1 MSDPITAPEL
11 IAPVLAEH
19 PREDSREARLA
30 AFARL
35 MLQTQA
41 DVKDFIRNQ
50 EALTSKH
57 RAD

>member
-1 MSDPITAPEL
+1 MSDPITAP
-11 IAPVLAEH
+11 ALAEH
-19 PREDSREARLA
+19 LREDSREARLA

-35 MLQTQA
+35 MLHTPA
-41 DVKDFIRNQ
+41 DVKEFIRNQ